1 MFYNVD
7 SMAAHSIFKPLESMQ
22 SGTHIPQFIFPFY
35 CIHATNPSLNSW
47 GHYAKSYNTNYSN
60 CNEQKKHFTLEAMES
75 WLYQD
80 AKQVTQFSTRL
91 LGNVSPNFTSMDFS
105 SK

>member
-1 MFYNVD
+1 
-7 SMAAHSIFKPLESMQ
+7 MQ
-22 SGTHIPQFIFPFY
+22 KVIIPITA
-35 CIHATNPSLNSW
+35 IVMN
-47 GHYAKSYNTNYSN
+47 K
-60 CNEQKKHFTLEAMES
+60 KKHFTLEAMES

-80 AKQVTQFSTRL
+80 SKQVTQFSTRL